1 MVVLAGRIDCRSRQ
15 AARGPSRPEA
25 KSLWIT
31 MDGSSPTARERRRG
45 ERASEAGSS
54 VAKPRDRWRAPSK
67 PVGSRQRVDLGAPV
81 EGRRFGSGKSSPLT
95 RGRRKRSWFLE
106 SVRVEQARKA
116 SGRDRERQRSDVSLA
131 HGRKRQAGV
140 APPEQR
146 RCPDLH
152 LAERRTEP
160 CTDRPKL
167 EARRQARAQPG
178 SDCRKAVRR
187 RTEEPD
193 SSARG
198 RGEASC
204 DQRSASY
211 VPGSRAVHGCSCRG
225 SVAEVG
231 ERHLLRAIEGSR
243 EANRGC
249 TE

>member
-1 MVVLAGRIDCRSRQ
+1 MGLALPRESVGEVKERRKPDRRWQNREIGGGFPQTSRVAKASRLGSTCRGKALRIGKVVLFD
-15 AARGPSRPEA
+15 E
-25 KSLWIT
+25 
-31 MDGSSPTARERRRG
+31 
-45 ERASEAGSS
+45 
-54 VAKPRDRWRAPSK
+54 
-67 PVGSRQRVDLGAPV
+67 
-81 EGRRFGSGKSSPLT
+81 
-95 RGRRKRSWFLE
+95 GRRKRSWFLVSTRGE
-106 SVRVEQARKA
+106 NSGRLRGATGSVRGRTSASRMVENAKPRWRRQKA
-116 SGRDRERQRSDVSLA
+116 VPGSA
-131 HGRKRQAGV
+131 
-140 APPEQR
+140 
-146 RCPDLH
+146 

-193 SSARG
+193 PSRFRARG
-198 RGEASC
+198 EGEASC
-204 DQRSASY
+204 GQRSASY
-211 VPGSRAVHGCSCRG
+211 APGSRAVHGCSCRE